1 MWVARDK
8 DGALWL
14 FTHKPERSSF
24 SKRFEWELPDD
35 VVSFASRMQLP
46 YTMFPGLKWED
57 DPLEVVL
64 KQVE

>member
-24 SKRFEWELPDD
+24 DKRFEWELPDNALAD
-35 VVSFASRMQLP
+35 GHGMPLP
-46 YTMFPGLKWED
+46 YDMFPGVTWETE
-57 DPLEVVL
+57 PLEVVL
-64 KQVE
+64 KIVE